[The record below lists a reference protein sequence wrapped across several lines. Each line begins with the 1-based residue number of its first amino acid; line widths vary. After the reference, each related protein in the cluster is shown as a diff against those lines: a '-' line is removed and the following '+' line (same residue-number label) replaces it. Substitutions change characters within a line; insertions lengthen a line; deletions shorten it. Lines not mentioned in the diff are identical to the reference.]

1 MGNYPRILVRMVG
14 MIIAADILDDRIDLD
29 SIDLARSK
37 SQCVSKI
44 VPRSRTDDQHIAKR
58 APPLCSCSRCIRE
71 YDEPLEANG
80 TICWCPIVF
89 TVIRPDAML
98 WSTAK

>member
-1 MGNYPRILVRMVG
+1 
-14 MIIAADILDDRIDLD
+14 MIIAADVLDYRIDLD

-58 APPLCSCSRCIRE
+58 GA
-71 YDEPLEANG
+71 AA
-80 TICWCPIVF
+80 VF
-89 TVIRPDAML
+89 LQQMY
-98 WSTAK
+98 